1 MLKNEKANERNE
13 SSNLNNESKTAT
25 NVECEVAMYE
35 SVNVETTTNDLN
47 SNQNHQ
53 NGEGAAKK
61 GHQEH
66 HEELNI
72 SIASSSSSS
81 SNSLDSHSKL
91 KLSTH
96 SINLNQTH
104 PVPVM
109 AYSVNSRQKKINS
122 DESSSVD
129 GRRNIELSAFTVPNR
144 ISNRLI
150 IRITYFVYAIKFWY
164 FNKRCCRKEQIA
176 SETRRR

>member
-1 MLKNEKANERNE
+1 
-13 SSNLNNESKTAT
+13 
-25 NVECEVAMYE
+25 MYE
-35 SVNVETTTNDLN
+35 SVNVETTNDLN

-53 NGEGAAKK
+53 NGELAKC
-61 GHQEH
+61 QEH

-81 SNSLDSHSKL
+81 NSSMGSHSKL

-122 DESSSVD
+122 DDSSSVD
-129 GRRNIELSAFTVPNR
+129 GRRNIELSAFSVPNR

-150 IRITYFVYAIKFWY
+150 IRITFLVYIIKFWY

>member
-13 SSNLNNESKTAT
+13 SSNVNNEAKTAT

-35 SVNVETTTNDLN
+35 SVNVETATNDLN

-53 NGEGAAKK
+53 NGEGAAK

-129 GRRNIELSAFTVPNR
+129 GRRNIELSAFSVPNR

-150 IRITYFVYAIKFWY
+150 RRVTCFVYVIKFLR